1 MGQGPFSAYRY
12 WEPDFWCSMGWGSL
26 VAFWGCGIG
35 QVFLQGGRTRFKCL
49 VPSLIETCRTDYFGA
64 GCNLAFG
71 HLLAAVGSR
80 KKHAFEH
87 CFCSGFGGTDSWLFC
102 GIGVLLPTHLTMDFG
117 AQGQVY
123 ADSASADCVWDDHLA
138 GFQHGLWLCGKG
150 LRPGRME
157 CSNQQSLVNNGA
169 RSAGHRERS
178 EEHTSE
184 LQSRPHL

>member
-1 MGQGPFSAYRY
+1 MGQRPFSAYRY
-12 WEPDFWCSMGWGSL
+12 WEPDFWCSMGRCCI
-26 VAFWGCGIG
+26 VAFWGCGTG

-49 VPSLIETCRTDYFGA
+49 VPSLIETCRTDYCST

-71 HLLAAVGSR
+71 HLLASAGSR
-80 KKHAFEH
+80 KEYAVEYRI
-87 CFCSGFGGTDSWLFC
+87 CGCVGGTHSWVFYPA
-102 GIGVLLPTHLTMDFG
+102 GTVLSLHFALDAG
-117 AQGQVY
+117 EQAEVY

-169 RSAGHRERS
+169 QSAGHR
-178 EEHTSE
+178 
-184 LQSRPHL
+184 QGV